1 MTAPLPNFLI
11 IGAMKAGTTS
21 LAAWLREHPEVFI
34 PSEKELHFFDNP
46 HRYEAGEE
54 WYRAQ
59 FAAGAGK
66 PAIGEATPGYM
77 AHPDVPDRM
86 AKLLPD
92 VRMIAILRHPAER
105 IYSQFLHLRAI
116 GREKRPLAQVVDEEL
131 AGTAPPFGFY
141 LARGRYLEQ
150 IRKLHGLFPPSALMV
165 MLFEDL
171 ASDASGVYGDACRF
185 LGVDDG
191 YRPDNLGKTYNPRM
205 RVRSV
210 RLREAVLKARL
221 KRRIPRSWAWRIN
234 AMNVRPDRST
244 YEPMDPELRRRLV
257 QAYADQ
263 IAGLEQLLGR
273 DLSSWR
279 A

>member
-1 MTAPLPNFLI
+1 MTGPLPNFLI

-46 HRYEAGEE
+46 HRYEAGEA

-59 FAAGAGK
+59 FAPGAGMT
-66 PAIGEATPGYM
+66 AIGEATPGYM

-150 IRKLHGLFPPSALMV
+150 IRRLHELFPPSALKV

-171 ASDASGVYGDACRF
+171 ASDAVGVYADACSF
-185 LGVDDG
+185 LGVDDA

-221 KRRIPRSWAWRIN
+221 KRRIPRSWASRID
-234 AMNVRPDRST
+234 AMNVRPDRSE
-244 YEPMDPELRRRLV
+244 YEPMDPHLRRRLV
-257 QAYADQ
+257 EAYADQ
-263 IAGLEQLLGR
+263 IPELEGLLGR